1 MDGMDRL
8 DGVINFLDYL
18 MIDKL
23 EEGVY
28 DPGIF
33 KAIFLAGGPG
43 SGKSFIVDRVGTPL
57 VHGMRIVNSDD
68 TFEYLLKKNK
78 ISMNLLNLQKN
89 DPVDY
94 ERAMVLRKK
103 SKEITARKKATMIN
117 GRLGMVID
125 GTGHEYTK
133 LSKQAE
139 ELEQLGYDTYMIFV
153 HTSLD
158 VALERN
164 ERRQRKV
171 QKDVAIKS
179 WNDVQQNK
187 DRFATY
193 FGANYSLVD
202 NSTPQH
208 FTPAKEAG
216 EEKSRGFSLKGD
228 YVEWPHP
235 TVLRQIYDK
244 VRTFVKKPIQSQ
256 KAKRWIAWEM
266 GKKKGAAT
274 WARIQKQARAR
285 RG

>member
-18 MIDKL
+18 MVDKL

-103 SKEITARKKATMIN
+103 SKEITARKKATLIN

-125 GTGHEYTK
+125 GTGHEYSKSCYFCFHVHQLSVLK
-133 LSKQAE
+133 LIYFLHT
-139 ELEQLGYDTYMIFV
+139 LEIPQTLFRI
-153 HTSLD
+153 SNL
-158 VALERN
+158 
-164 ERRQRKV
+164 
-171 QKDVAIKS
+171 AIH
-179 WNDVQQNK
+179 V
-187 DRFATY
+187 F
-193 FGANYSLVD
+193 
-202 NSTPQH
+202 
-208 FTPAKEAG
+208 
-216 EEKSRGFSLKGD
+216 
-228 YVEWPHP
+228 
-235 TVLRQIYDK
+235 
-244 VRTFVKKPIQSQ
+244 
-256 KAKRWIAWEM
+256 
-266 GKKKGAAT
+266 
-274 WARIQKQARAR
+274 
-285 RG
+285 

>member
-1 MDGMDRL
+1 
-8 DGVINFLDYL
+8 
-18 MIDKL
+18 
-23 EEGVY
+23 
-28 DPGIF
+28 
-33 KAIFLAGGPG
+33 
-43 SGKSFIVDRVGTPL
+43 
-57 VHGMRIVNSDD
+57 
-68 TFEYLLKKNK
+68 
-78 ISMNLLNLQKN
+78 
-89 DPVDY
+89 
-94 ERAMVLRKK
+94 
-103 SKEITARKKATMIN
+103 
-117 GRLGMVID
+117 MVID
-125 GTGHEYTK
+125 GTGHEYSK
-133 LSKQAE
+133 LSKQAG
-139 ELEQLGYDTYMIFV
+139 ELEQLGYDTYMVFV

-164 ERRQRKV
+164 ERRDRKV

-244 VRTFVKKPIQSQ
+244 VRTFVKKPIQSE

-266 GKKKGAAT
+266 GKKKGAST